1 MEQINQRLVNHR
13 IKNVKELSSSRW
25 SKADVEK
32 VERMTYKLTSPLPPT
47 EETREKPSEETR
59 EKFWS

>member
-1 MEQINQRLVNHR
+1 MA
-13 IKNVKELSSSRW
+13 KELSSSRW

-32 VERMTYKLTSPLPPT
+32 VERVMYKLTSPLPPT